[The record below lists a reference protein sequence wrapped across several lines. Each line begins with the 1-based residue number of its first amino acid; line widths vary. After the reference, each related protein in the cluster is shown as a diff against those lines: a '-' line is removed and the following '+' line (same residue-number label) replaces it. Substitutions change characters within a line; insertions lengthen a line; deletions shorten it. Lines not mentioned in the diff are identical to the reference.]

1 MTKLKFL
8 PSLLAF
14 FLCAL
19 PALGVHAQLQAQKK
33 SAPKTH
39 ASVTA
44 PSPAL
49 PLATLPLLPASAV
62 REIDH
67 IVALVNSEPITKNEV
82 LLRQRRLEA
91 QWRAQGLSV
100 PSEQELFTSVREQLI
115 DEHILQQLAKENG
128 VRISD
133 SQLSEVLRGIAQQ
146 NQLATIAELK
156 ARYEADGGNWSN
168 YQDEIRNELARAQL
182 REREVDARVRVSD
195 SEVDQAMQQKNSADN
210 ATPDINLA
218 QILIALPDDPSASQ
232 IAKAKQEADS
242 VIAQLRGGADFAQI
256 AAKVSQ
262 SSDKEKGGVMG
273 LRSASRYPPL
283 FVEATKSLKAGD
295 ISALQRSAAGFH
307 ILKLLERKAGSTA
320 MVTQSHVR
328 HILLPL
334 TANLTEAQ
342 AKRQLTNYKSQI
354 DAGST
359 DFATIAREHSTDG
372 SAAQGGD
379 LGWAVPGLFVPEFE
393 RVMNA
398 LPTGKISEPFTS
410 RFGVH
415 LLEVVERKQAPVSVH
430 EQRELVR
437 SQLREKKGAEAYA
450 PWMADARGRAF
461 VEYKNGYQ

>member
-19 PALGVHAQLQAQKK
+19 PALGAYAQLQAQKK
-33 SAPKTH
+33 SPPQTP
-39 ASVTA
+39 ASVTT
-44 PSPAL
+44 PSPAV
-49 PLATLPLLPASAV
+49 PLAALPLLPTSAV
-62 REIDH
+62 RGIDH
-67 IVALVNSEPITKNEV
+67 IVALVNSEPITKNEI
-82 LLRQRRLEA
+82 LLRQRQLEA

-100 PSEQELFTSVREQLI
+100 PSEQELFASVREQLI
-115 DEHILQQLAKENG
+115 DEHILQQLAKETG

-146 NQLATIAELK
+146 NQVASVAELK
-156 ARYEADGGNWSN
+156 AKYEAEGGNWRN
-168 YQDEIRNELARAQL
+168 YQDEIRNELARVQL

-195 SEVDQAMQQKNSADN
+195 SEVDQAMQEKNSADN
-210 ATPDINLA
+210 VTPDINLA

-232 IAKAKQEADS
+232 IAKAKQEADF
-242 VIAQLRGGADFAQI
+242 VLAQLRGGADFAQL
-256 AAKVSQ
+256 ATQVSQ

-273 LRSASRYPPL
+273 LRSANRYPPL
-283 FVEATKSLKAGD
+283 FVEATKNLKVGD
-295 ISALQRSAAGFH
+295 ISMLQRSAAGFH
-307 ILKLLERKAGSTA
+307 ILKLLERKASSTA
-320 MVTQSHVR
+320 MVTQSRVR

-334 TANLTEAQ
+334 SVNLTEAQ
-342 AKRQLTNYKSQI
+342 AKRQLANYKSQI
-354 DAGST
+354 DAGRT
-359 DFATIAREHSTDG
+359 DFATVAREHSVDG

-415 LLEVVERKQAPVSVH
+415 LVEVLERKQAPISVR
-430 EQRELVR
+430 EQREFVR
-437 SQLREKKGAEAYA
+437 GQLREKKAAEAYVL
-450 PWMADARGRAF
+450 WMADARGRAF
-461 VEYKNGYQ
+461 VEYKNGDQ